1 MFLLFIIYIILTS
14 AGSALV
20 NLGTGISFSTTI
32 PEDGAEIVNPN
43 FFFLSAGVIVWLIS
57 MLLIATIYKGF
68 ITTDDEEKVSLGE
81 FFSLDR
87 KVFAGFFTSIVVSII
102 FIIPA
107 AFLALGYV
115 TNIVPLGETSFAILA
130 IAVFVFMLVIGFYLS
145 YAPYYSLE
153 DGVEP
158 FTAMRRSFTDVSRSP
173 LYVLGLMATMII
185 IMFFSAMLIL
195 PIFFVAPMSM
205 VVAANSYRAIS
216 GYRTD
221 NIVKNIDRM
230 FAPAVEPADDDA
242 TRDINAILRE
252 KNVDTL

>member
-1 MFLLFIIYIILTS
+1 MFLLFIIYMILTL
-14 AGSALV
+14 AGSVLV
-20 NLGTGISFSTTI
+20 NLGTGFSFATTI

-57 MLLIATIYKGF
+57 ILLIATIYKGF
-68 ITTDDEEKVSLGE
+68 ITTDDEEKISLGE
-81 FFSLDR
+81 FFSLDS

-102 FIIPA
+102 FVVPA
-107 AFLALGYV
+107 AFIALGYA
-115 TNIVPLGETSFAILA
+115 TNIIPLGETAFAVLA
-130 IAVFVFMLVIGFYLS
+130 IAMFVFMLIIGFYLS

-153 DGVEP
+153 DGGWP

-205 VVAANSYRAIS
+205 VVSANSYRAIS
-216 GYRTD
+216 GYRTE

-242 TRDINAILRE
+242 TRDMNAILRE